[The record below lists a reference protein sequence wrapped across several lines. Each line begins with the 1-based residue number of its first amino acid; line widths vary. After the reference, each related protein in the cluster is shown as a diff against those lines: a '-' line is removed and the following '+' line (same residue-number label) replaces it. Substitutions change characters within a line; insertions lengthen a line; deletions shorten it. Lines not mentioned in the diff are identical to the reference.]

1 MQLIILL
8 ISVLLF
14 ACYAVLLMY
23 YRYAW
28 KSIPAFKAANVATL
42 STTISVIIPARN
54 EAANIINCL
63 QSIKSQTYPV
73 HLLNVFVIDDHST
86 DNTASLVRS
95 CNMPNVQLISLS
107 EFISAVPINS
117 YKKKAIETGIA
128 QSSATLIVTT
138 DADCNFPDNWLQTI
152 AAFYETHQPA
162 FIAAPVVI
170 DSNKSFIEIFQSL
183 DFLSLQGITGA
194 SVQKNLHSMCNGA
207 NLAYER
213 SAFIEIDG
221 FKGIDGIASGDD
233 MLLMHKIYKR
243 YPDRVKFL
251 LSKDAIVKT
260 EAVKNIRSFFNQRI
274 RWASKADKYD
284 DKRILAVLI
293 AVYFF
298 NVVLVLLP
306 SMAIYSNRSFSFFET
321 RFSILQA
328 WLLLLVL
335 KTCIELFFL
344 FPVASFFGKK
354 KLLWL
359 FPFMQPFHIIYTIT
373 AGWLGKFGSYQWK
386 ERKVK

>member
-1 MQLIILL
+1 
-8 ISVLLF
+8 
-14 ACYAVLLMY
+14 MY